1 MSCNPRAGCV
11 VFDERELAAA
21 TNHFDNTPV
30 KLGGC
35 KLGEG
40 GFGPVYKGKLKFTE
54 VAIKL
59 LRDLPKVGAVSYI
72 AVRYTEE
79 IDVQVHQSTYSLA
92 SHTVGRL
99 VSSCAL
105 QVFIF

>member
-1 MSCNPRAGCV
+1 MNSDLLRNRQARDFPSKFTVLNMSHNPRAGCV
-11 VFDERELAAA
+11 VFDREELAAA
-21 TNHFDNTPV
+21 TNRFDDTPV

-59 LRDLPKVGAVSYI
+59 LRDLPKVGSLI
-72 AVRYTEE
+72 A
-79 IDVQVHQSTYSLA
+79 
-92 SHTVGRL
+92 TVP
-99 VSSCAL
+99 VCIIS
-105 QVFIF
+105 